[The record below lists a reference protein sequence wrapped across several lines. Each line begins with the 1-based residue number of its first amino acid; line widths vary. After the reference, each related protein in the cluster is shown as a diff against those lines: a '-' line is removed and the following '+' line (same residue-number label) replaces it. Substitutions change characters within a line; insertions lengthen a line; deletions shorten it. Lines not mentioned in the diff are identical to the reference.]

1 MIESVHSVSDDLDPL
16 SGVRK
21 VVADCKEQLGTRRAA
36 AGLFFTSCLETDYGE
51 MLAEIHKAFPA
62 IQLIGCTTDGEIT
75 PGRGF
80 TEDSSALLLLISD
93 DIVFATAVAEN
104 ISTDPEL
111 MITEAYNQ
119 AVNSLDAQPTAAF
132 LLPDGLTTMDIS
144 LDAVL
149 QSVMGES
156 LPIFGGLA
164 GDGFELKKTYQFLG
178 KRVFTDAMPILL
190 LGGELE
196 IAVDIARGPVP
207 YGDFYEV
214 NELDGN
220 TIYSID
226 GVKTL
231 EFYEKFLGDFLDDR
245 EISFFPLAVY
255 NDEDEHFALRDPID
269 VDRSDGSIT
278 FLGRLKPPCRV
289 RLTQVSRE
297 ETLKS
302 AARGTEQILNSFD
315 GRNPELVLLFCCTAR
330 RHVLGSRTD
339 EEFKVLRQ
347 DDRKVP
353 FFGFYC
359 YGEIGPFSIGESV
372 HFHSDTC
379 VFVALRGS
387 AP

>member
-1 MIESVHSVSDDLDPL
+1 MIESVYSVSDDLDPL
-16 SGVRK
+16 VAVRS
-21 VVADCKEQLGTRRAA
+21 VVADCRQQLGARTPA
-36 AGLFFTSCLETDYGE
+36 AGIFFTSCMGVDYKT
-51 MLAEIHKAFPA
+51 MLAEICEEFPA
-62 IQLIGCTTDGEIT
+62 IELIGCTSDGEIT

-80 TEDSSALLLLISD
+80 TEDSSALLLLISE

-104 ISTDPEL
+104 ISTDPEET
-111 MITEAYNQ
+111 IGKAYNQ
-119 AVNSLDAQPTAAF
+119 AVKTLDAQPSAAF
-132 LLPDGLTTMDIS
+132 LLPDGLTTIDIS
-144 LDAVL
+144 LDVVF

-164 GDGFELKKTYQFLG
+164 GDGFEIKKTYQFLG
-178 KRVFTDAMPILL
+178 ERVFTDAMPILL

-214 NELDGN
+214 NKLDGN
-220 TIYSID
+220 TIHTID
-226 GVKTL
+226 GVTAL

-255 NDEDEHFALRDPID
+255 NDEDEHFALRDPIN
-269 VDRSDGSIT
+269 VDRSDGSII
-278 FLGRLKPPCRV
+278 FLGRLKAPCRV

-302 AARGTEQILNSFD
+302 AAQGTEQILNSFD
-315 GRNPELVLLFCCTAR
+315 GQDPELVLLFCCTSR

-347 DDRKVP
+347 DDRQVP

-359 YGEIGPFSIGESV
+359 YGEIGPFAIGDSV

-379 VFVALRGS
+379 VFVAVRS
-387 AP
+387 SSS